1 MPKVVIT
8 HPVTDV
14 DHWLSK
20 HHERVEIF
28 AGWGTNVVDYA
39 IADGSNMVA
48 LTIDVHNMEAMQADM
63 ATEEMNKAKDAH
75 GVMEP
80 IVMYMASD

>member
-14 DHWLSK
+14 AHWLSK

-28 AGWGTNVVDYA
+28 AEWGTNVVDYA

-48 LTIDVHNMEAMQADM
+48 LTIDVHDMETMQTAMAS
-63 ATEEMNKAKDAH
+63 EEVNKAKDAH

-80 IVMYMASD
+80 IVMYLGS

>member
-1 MPKVVIT
+1 MPKVVFT

-14 DHWLSK
+14 ALWMSK
-20 HHERVEIF
+20 HSERVELF
-28 AGWGTNVVDYA
+28 SDWGTNVIGYA

-48 LTIDVHNMEAMQADM
+48 LTIDVHDMDAMEASM
-63 ATEEMNKAKDAH
+63 ATPEIDKAKEAH

-80 IVMYMASD
+80 IVMYVAS

>member
-1 MPKVVIT
+1 MPKVVFT

-14 DHWLSK
+14 ALWLSK
-20 HHERVEIF
+20 HHERVELF
-28 AGWGTNVVDYA
+28 AEWGTNVVDYA

-48 LTIDVHNMEAMQADM
+48 LTIDVSDMDAMQAAM
-63 ATEEMNKAKDAH
+63 ATEEIGKAKDAH

-80 IVMYMASD
+80 IVMYVGS